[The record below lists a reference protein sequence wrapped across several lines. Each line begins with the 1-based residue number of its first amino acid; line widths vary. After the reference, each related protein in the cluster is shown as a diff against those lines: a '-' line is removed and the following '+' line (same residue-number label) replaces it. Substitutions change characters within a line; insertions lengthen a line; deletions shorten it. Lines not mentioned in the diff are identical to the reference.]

1 MARQT
6 FTAGAV
12 LTATQMNALQAS
24 VWSDDV
30 NTQTGTSYT
39 LVLTDA
45 GKQVTMSNASAN
57 TLTIPLNSSVAFT
70 IGTRIWVINLGAGV
84 MTLAAAGGVTVNST
98 TQDFSFNQNDLVLLF
113 KTGTDSWLAFRDLDT
128 DDDQNILSNQVF
140 G

>member
-6 FTAGAV
+6 FTSGQV
-12 LTATQMNALQAS
+12 LTAAQMTTLQAS

-45 GKQVTMSNASAN
+45 GKQVTLSNASAV
-57 TLTIPLNSSVAFT
+57 TLTVPANASVAFD
-70 IGTRIWVINLGAGV
+70 IGVKITFINLGAGV
-84 MTLAAAGGVTVNST
+84 VTLTPAGGVTLSSST
-98 TQDFSFNQNDLVLLF
+98 GDLNIPQNGVGMLI
-113 KTGTDSWLAFRDLDT
+113 KTATNTWVVKYAVDV
-128 DDDQNILSNQVF
+128 DDDQAILASQIF

>member
-6 FTAGAV
+6 FTSGAV
-12 LTATQMNALQAS
+12 LTAAQMNTLQAS

-45 GKQVTMSNASAN
+45 GKQVTLSNASAV
-57 TLTIPLNSSVAFT
+57 TVTIPLNSSVAYAV
-70 IGTRIWVINLGAGV
+70 GVRILLINLGAGV
-84 MTLAAAGGVTVNST
+84 VTVVGAGGVTVAHANADLT
-98 TQDFSFNQNDLVLLF
+98 ITQYGVMELI
-113 KTGTDSWLAFRDLDT
+113 KTATDTWVVDYSYDAE
-128 DDDQNILSNQVF
+128 DDQPILANQIF